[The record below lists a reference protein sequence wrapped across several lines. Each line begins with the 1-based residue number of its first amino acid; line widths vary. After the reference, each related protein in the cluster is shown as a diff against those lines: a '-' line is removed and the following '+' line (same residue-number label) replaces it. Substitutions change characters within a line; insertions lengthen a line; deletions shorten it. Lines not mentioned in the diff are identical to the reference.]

1 MTIKYTAYTQNGGKV
16 EGILDTNSEED
27 AYALLERDELIP
39 YKVKRVRQRRSLV
52 QIAPGLFKPK
62 AKSLID
68 LTRET
73 ATLLNAGIPLHR
85 ALVVLRDQSRDVGL
99 KEALRQMVAD
109 VEQGQRFSD
118 AASLHTTIFPAFYVR
133 LLRIAESTG
142 GLVPTMEQLA
152 DTLQKRNEVRARVQR
167 ALTYPAISLVIALL
181 AGVILVTFSL
191 PSIVGLLDEFGGE
204 MPLVT
209 RLLISVAGFFET
221 WGIYVVGS
229 VVGFVA
235 GFIVITRTDRGALAR
250 DQVLLRLPVVGP
262 TLVGGAMFSITRT
275 LSTLLDAGVPTLE
288 ALQLTQESLGNR
300 VLKEEMRKVT
310 VQVTE
315 GESFGHAFRNSKCF
329 PPLLT
334 EGVVTGEATGTLV
347 KSLKGLSEYFER
359 ETERSVS
366 GATELIQPAVILIV
380 VGIYSTIGA
389 IG

>member
-118 AASLHTTIFPAFYVR
+118 AASRHTTIFPAFYVR

-235 GFIVITRTDRGALAR
+235 GFIVITRTDRGALTR

-380 VGIYSTIGA
+380 AGIYSTIGA